1 MAFNSHKRSDTQ
13 PDVVQYGVSSSAL
26 RSFNQTLLFQSAM
39 IHLNA
44 PRRFGKAFAFRLAHR
59 VETRRPV
66 LRRAVCGTNPEY
78 FDLSETFEPHDG
90 SITAAQPGI
99 GDGLQT
105 APLDIDLPVRFESGQ
120 KMPTQRAH
128 QFQVFNR
135 SVPTVETNKLRIEAA
150 LESCQQHFGKMIVL
164 SFAIAVFIKY
174 AVINWHT
181 PHTVGPEQS
190 NEIDAG
196 DDGFLLLPDQ
206 CR

>member
-1 MAFNSHKRSDTQ
+1 MTFQSHKCSDAQ
-13 PDVVQYGVSSSAL
+13 PDMIQHRAQATAL
-26 RSFNQTLLFQSAM
+26 GAFNQTLLFEGAM
-39 IHLNA
+39 IHFNA
-44 PRRFGKAFAFRLAHR
+44 PRTSGFGFPFRLGHFPKA
-59 VETRRPV
+59 RRPV
-66 LRRAVCGTNPEY
+66 FRRAVCGADAKH
-78 FDLSETFEPHDG
+78 FDLSETFEPHRCAV
-90 SITAAQPGI
+90 SAAQPGI
-99 GDGLQT
+99 RDGLQT

-181 PHTVGPEQS
+181 PHAVRPEQRDQ
-190 NEIDAG
+190 IDAG
-196 DDGFLLLPDQ
+196 DHRTNADN
-206 CR
+206 RER